1 MNNTSYNRIMDKVE
15 MTPEMRERIL
25 KNVEA
30 SAKKQGKLVRL
41 PMLRRALS
49 AAACAVLLVAAAFLL
64 PKLLDMAEA
73 NQPPVQ
79 IANGIEECAS
89 LDELSEKV
97 GFEVRAPQAL
107 PFDPESIEY
116 SSYWGDFAQVDY
128 DGEGMHMTYRVSSG
142 SGDISGDYNDYADTA
157 KLSIGDA
164 EVTLKGSVGN
174 WQLAIWEEDGFAFS
188 LSVSPGLSEAQLKD
202 IIGNIK

>member
-1 MNNTSYNRIMDKVE
+1 MDKVE
-15 MTPEMRERIL
+15 ITSEMRERIL
-25 KNVEA
+25 KNVEV

-41 PMLRRALS
+41 PMLRKALS
-49 AAACAVLLVAAAFLL
+49 AAACAVLIVAAAFFL
-64 PKLLDMAEA
+64 PKLHDMAEA

-97 GFEVRAPQAL
+97 GFEVRTPQAL
-107 PFDPESIEY
+107 PFEPESIEY
-116 SSYWGDFAQVDY
+116 SSYRGDFAQVDY
-128 DGEGMHMTYRVSSG
+128 DGEGTHITYRVSAG

-157 KLSIGDA
+157 KLSIEDA

-174 WQLAIWEEDGFAFS
+174 WQLAIWEDGDFS
-188 LSVSPGLSEAQLKD
+188 FFLSVSPGLSEAQLKD
-202 IIGNIK
+202 IISNIK